1 MTSDEFAALAEFS
14 IDALTEVVDADW
26 TTRAGVLE
34 WSCWRTVDHM
44 VDCVFSY
51 AMQIGAR
58 AQSGYLPFEELHAKP
73 EATPLELV
81 AGLRSVTSL
90 LVAVVR
96 DSPGTVTASDGV
108 LELSLSD
115 WCARAAYELVLHTHD
130 VVSGLGSDLDPP
142 LELCRVI
149 LESDA
154 LWMLD
159 SEQAKGGS
167 DPWAAL
173 LLGSGRPETFAWL
186 GPTRTAHVRPWE
198 HSSQPWPGTEQYA
211 DFIAGSSVAC
221 RGTGGGGLST
231 K

>member
-1 MTSDEFAALAEFS
+1 MTSDEFAALADFS

-44 VDCVFSY
+44 VDCLFSY

-58 AQSGYLPFEELHAKP
+58 AQSGYLPFEELHAKR
-73 EATPLELV
+73 EATPPDLV
-81 AGLRSVTSL
+81 AGLRSVTAL

-108 LELSLSD
+108 LELNLSD

-130 VVSGLGSDLDPP
+130 VMRGLGRDLDPP
-142 LELCRVI
+142 LELCRMI

-154 LWMLD
+154 LWMLNR
-159 SEQAKGGS
+159 EQANEGS
-167 DPWAAL
+167 NSWAAL
-173 LLGSGRPETFAWL
+173 LLGSGRPEILPELDQQPNCPRAL
-186 GPTRTAHVRPWE
+186 AAGKVATA
-198 HSSQPWPGTEQYA
+198 
-211 DFIAGSSVAC
+211 
-221 RGTGGGGLST
+221 LSP
-231 K
+231 KS

>member
-1 MTSDEFAALAEFS
+1 MTSDEFAALSDFS

-34 WSCWRTVDHM
+34 WSCWQTVDHM
-44 VDCVFSY
+44 VDCLFSY
-51 AMQIGAR
+51 ALQIGAR
-58 AQSGYLPFEELHAKP
+58 AETGYLPFEELHAKP
-73 EATPLELV
+73 DATPLDLV
-81 AGLRSVTSL
+81 AGLRSVTAL

-130 VVSGLGSDLDPP
+130 VVWGLGRDLDPP
-142 LELCRVI
+142 LELCAVI
-149 LESDA
+149 VESDA

-159 SEQAKGGS
+159 RGQAKGGS

-173 LLGSGRPETFAWL
+173 LLGSGRPEVLA
-186 GPTRTAHVRPWE
+186 E
-198 HSSQPWPGTEQYA
+198 
-211 DFIAGSSVAC
+211 
-221 RGTGGGGLST
+221 
-231 K
+231 

>member
-1 MTSDEFAALAEFS
+1 MTSDEFAALADFS
-14 IDALTEVVDADW
+14 IDALTELVGTDW

-44 VDCVFSY
+44 VDCIFSY
-51 AMQIGAR
+51 ALQIGAR
-58 AQSGYLPFEELHAKP
+58 AESGYLPFEELHAKP
-73 EATPLELV
+73 EAIPLDLV
-81 AGLRSVTSL
+81 AGLRSVTAL

-130 VVSGLGSDLDPP
+130 VVLGLGGDLDPP
-142 LELCRVI
+142 LELCRAI

-173 LLGSGRPETFAWL
+173 LLGSGRAEVL
-186 GPTRTAHVRPWE
+186 RE
-198 HSSQPWPGTEQYA
+198 
-211 DFIAGSSVAC
+211 
-221 RGTGGGGLST
+221 
-231 K
+231 